1 MKNNEFFKKL
11 GQQVQTLREKS
22 GLSQTD
28 LAKMVDVDSSVLS
41 KFENKGQKL
50 PADRIN
56 QIVNALG
63 YELTLRKKNSAKKNA
78 LNI

>member
-1 MKNNEFFKKL
+1 MNKNDFFKNL
-11 GQQVQTLREKS
+11 GQQVQTLREMS

-28 LAKMVDVDSSVLS
+28 LAKIVDIDSSVLS

-63 YELTLRKKNSAKKNA
+63 YELTLQEKK
-78 LNI
+78 LH

>member
-1 MKNNEFFKKL
+1 MNKNDFFKKL
-11 GQQVQTLREKS
+11 GQQVQTLREMS

-28 LAKMVDVDSSVLS
+28 LAKIVDIDSSVLS

-63 YELTLRKKNSAKKNA
+63 YELTLQEKK
-78 LNI
+78 LH